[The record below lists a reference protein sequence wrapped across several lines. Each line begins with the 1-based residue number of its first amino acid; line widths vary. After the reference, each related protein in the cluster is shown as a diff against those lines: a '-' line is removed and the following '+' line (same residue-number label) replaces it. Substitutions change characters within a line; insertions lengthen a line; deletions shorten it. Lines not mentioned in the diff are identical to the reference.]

1 MREFL
6 TEGSYINTAENTA
19 HLKDI
24 ESITACIGT
33 DTIIEAVCTA
43 CDDKHNLTVDLN
55 GIKGVIAR
63 EEGAMG
69 IAEGTTRDIALLT
82 KVGKPICFYVKNKVI
97 VDGKPVFELSR
108 RAVQVDCMEQYINK
122 LENGTV
128 IKAKVTYLAPFGAFV
143 DVGVGIASLVP
154 IDKLSV
160 SRISSPSDRLSI
172 GQSIY
177 AIVMGRADGKLQLS
191 MKELLGTWQEN
202 ADMFEVGS
210 TVVGVVR
217 SVESYGI
224 FIELA
229 PNLAGLAEVK
239 DDIKVGQY
247 VSVFVKAIIPE
258 KCKVKLV
265 IVDTLPNK
273 QDNADIKYFITE
285 GKLTEWNYTTE
296 GVTKQIKTVF

>member
-6 TEGSYINTAENTA
+6 TEGSYIGTAENTA
-19 HLKDI
+19 HLKDVD
-24 ESITACIGT
+24 SINACIGT
-33 DTIIEAVCTA
+33 DTIVEAVCKA
-43 CDDKHNLTVDLN
+43 CDDKHNMLIDLN
-55 GIKGVIAR
+55 GIKGVITR

-82 KVGKPICFYVKNKVI
+82 KVGKPVCFYVKNKVV

-108 RAVQVDCMEQYINK
+108 RAVQEDCMKQYINK

-160 SRISSPSDRLSI
+160 SRISSPADRLSV
-172 GQSIY
+172 GQDIY
-177 AIVMGRADGKLQLS
+177 AVVVGLLEGKLQLS
-191 MKELLGTWQEN
+191 LKELLGTWQEN
-202 ADMFEVGS
+202 ADMFEQGS
-210 TVVGVVR
+210 TVVGIVR

-239 DDIKVGQY
+239 EDIQVGQY

-265 IVDTLPNK
+265 IVDTLAEKPTNT
-273 QDNADIKYFITE
+273 DIKYFITE